1 MKSKCKP
8 IYLSQKNKIKAIVIN
23 LIAQVLLLAVF
34 TWSLV
39 QSITM
44 HLPDQYILGSILLV
58 IGAVIAII
66 SFLRDL
72 KKAFSKE
79 NGYDATFAYSMK
91 NDEQIAAAIG
101 KSRLIKKAFIVVT
114 RQESSVLNGMM
125 SKGLFLSI
133 QKVLYL
139 VWKS

>member
-44 HLPDQYILGSILLV
+44 HLPGQYILGSILLV

-72 KKAFSKE
+72 KKLSRFR
-79 NGYDATFAYSMK
+79 
-91 NDEQIAAAIG
+91 IG

>member
-72 KKAFSKE
+72 KKLSRFR
-79 NGYDATFAYSMK
+79 
-91 NDEQIAAAIG
+91 IG